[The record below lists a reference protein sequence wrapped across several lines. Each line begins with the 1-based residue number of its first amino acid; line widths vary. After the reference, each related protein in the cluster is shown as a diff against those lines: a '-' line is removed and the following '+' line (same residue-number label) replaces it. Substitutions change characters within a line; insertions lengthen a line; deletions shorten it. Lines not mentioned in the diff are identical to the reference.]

1 MECPAEGGGGGGGFR
16 YGWIKENERIKLPR
30 QKLTT
35 CPLKDVI
42 SISKF
47 KRDRKVEWEKC
58 FSSVCYLGDDIKES
72 TY

>member
-47 KRDRKVEWEKC
+47 KRDRKVE
-58 FSSVCYLGDDIKES
+58 
-72 TY
+72 